1 MMETQRGSSDT
12 SGSVPLL
19 SGLGPALLSRIEG
32 MTQIRDCQRGESI
45 YFPEDPC
52 DSVYWIEGGRVKLSR
67 VSTDGRVLSLRHHC
81 SGDMFGEDC
90 MSGWERR
97 CDHAESMEATRLR
110 YMPAED
116 FRQLLD
122 SELEFSRAVL
132 ERVSV
137 RAREMDQLYAE
148 AVFRP
153 VRGRIAAGL
162 LRLYHLERPGGGTIR
177 VTHQEVANLAGTTR
191 ETTTAVLRSLRE
203 AGLVEVGNRR
213 VTLLDLE
220 ALRQFAQQQ

>member
-1 MMETQRGSSDT
+1 MMKTRRGSTDPQ
-12 SGSVPLL
+12 GNV
-19 SGLGPALLSRIEG
+19 ALLSDLSPALRLRFAA
-32 MTQIRDCQRGESI
+32 MTQLRECQPQESI

-52 DSVYWIEGGRVKLSR
+52 DSVYWIERGRVKLSR
-67 VSTDGRVLSLRHHC
+67 VSPDGRVLSLRHHC

-90 MSGWERR
+90 MSGWEQR

-110 YMPAED
+110 FMPAEA
-116 FRQLLD
+116 FRLLLD
-122 SELEFSRAVL
+122 SELEFARAVL
-132 ERVSV
+132 ERISR

-162 LRLYHLERPGGGTIR
+162 LRLYHLERPGGRTIR
-177 VTHQEVANLAGTTR
+177 VTHQEVANLAGSTR
-191 ETTTAVLRSLRE
+191 ETTTSVLHSLRE
-203 AGLVEVGNRR
+203 AGLVEIGNRR

-220 ALRQFAQQQ
+220 ALRRAAQQY

>member
-1 MMETQRGSSDT
+1 MMETQRGRDDT
-12 SGSVPLL
+12 SGDVSLL
-19 SGLGPALLSRIEG
+19 SRLGPVLLSRIASV
-32 MTQIRDCQRGESI
+32 TQLRDCQPGESI

-52 DSVYWIEGGRVKLSR
+52 DAVFWIESGRVKISR
-67 VSTDGRVLSLRHHC
+67 VSPDGRVLSLRHHC

-90 MSGWERR
+90 MSGWEQR
-97 CDHAESMEATRLR
+97 CDHAESMGTTRLR
-110 YMPAED
+110 WMSAED
-116 FRQLLD
+116 FRRLLD

-162 LRLYHLERPGGGTIR
+162 LRLHHLESPGGQSIR

-191 ETTTAVLRSLRE
+191 ETTTSVLRSLRE
-203 AGLVEVGNRR
+203 AGLVEIGNRQ

-220 ALRQFAQQQ
+220 ALRQVAQQR